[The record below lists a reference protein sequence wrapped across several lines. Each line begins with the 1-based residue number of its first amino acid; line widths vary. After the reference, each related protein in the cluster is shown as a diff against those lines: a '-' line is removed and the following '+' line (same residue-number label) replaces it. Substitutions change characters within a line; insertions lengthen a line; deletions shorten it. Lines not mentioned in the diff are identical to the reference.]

1 MPISEFLHG
10 LKFDRETK
18 RAMGVAFKRTCAS
31 FRVDKTDPVPETVAN
46 KIIALAIAG
55 VRDPDQLSALALNDL
70 REPRLRS

>member
-18 RAMGVAFKRTCAS
+18 RAMGVAFKRTCAA

-46 KIIALAIAG
+46 KIIELAITG
-55 VRDPDQLSALALNDL
+55 VRLSALALNDL